1 MKIIDGVNLNAIP
14 TQKFKDIGISI
25 RFQNE
30 LKDETAAARSLLAL
44 MLCDRCKV
52 YDTKE
57 KMTKKQD
64 ELYGA
69 VLGTQ
74 TLGYGKSHVIE
85 FRCKVIHPSYVTNED
100 SYLKNVFSF
109 LKEIIFH
116 PLLNEEVFEESK
128 KVLISK
134 SKRMIDD
141 PSQLVISEG
150 LKAAGTNTPLG
161 ISSLGELKHIEKLC
175 LQDVQNAYTSMLN
188 EDCIQVLVCGDVLE
202 KEIFSYVKN
211 FPFKERSQKFASYY
225 VVSNDDEKQK
235 KYMYKNISQSYL
247 MMVWFTNISLLDTK
261 YYALRLA
268 NAVLGQYSSSLLFQE
283 VREKRSLCYTIY
295 SNIIS
300 NSF

>member
-1 MKIIDGVNLNAIP
+1 MKIIDGVNLNVIP

-30 LKDETAAARSLLAL
+30 LKNETAAARSLLAL

-85 FRCKVIHPSYVTNED
+85 FRCKVIHPLYVTNED

-161 ISSLGELKHIEKLC
+161 ISS
-175 LQDVQNAYTSMLN
+175 
-188 EDCIQVLVCGDVLE
+188 
-202 KEIFSYVKN
+202 
-211 FPFKERSQKFASYY
+211 
-225 VVSNDDEKQK
+225 
-235 KYMYKNISQSYL
+235 
-247 MMVWFTNISLLDTK
+247 
-261 YYALRLA
+261 
-268 NAVLGQYSSSLLFQE
+268 
-283 VREKRSLCYTIY
+283 
-295 SNIIS
+295 
-300 NSF
+300 